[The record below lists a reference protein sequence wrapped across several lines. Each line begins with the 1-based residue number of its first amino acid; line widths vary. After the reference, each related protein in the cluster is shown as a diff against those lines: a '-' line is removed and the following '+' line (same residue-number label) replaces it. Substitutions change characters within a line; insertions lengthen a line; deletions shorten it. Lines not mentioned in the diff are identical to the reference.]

1 MQLTVG
7 RTRAL
12 AVSIL
17 MGLLVLA
24 ALAQT
29 PARPAPPRG
38 TAAVNEND
46 PDRRQG
52 LEFYQQH
59 KMREAADLL
68 EKVVAKYPQD
78 KFAHLV
84 FGAALAYR
92 AELQTDLELRK
103 ADRLRARKEVAR
115 ARELGDDSDLGR
127 TMLAA
132 VPEDGL
138 DRAFSDRKEVDAAM
152 QRGEDAFARRD
163 FEQALKEYSHAFELD
178 PKLYVAALNIG
189 DTYYQLKQIDNAGE
203 WFAKAI
209 QIDRDREVAYRYW
222 GDALMTTGKMK
233 EARAK

>member
-1 MQLTVG
+1 WRYNLHKQGKVLMQLRVG
-7 RTRAL
+7 PLRAL
-12 AVSIL
+12 MASML
-17 MGLLVLA
+17 MGLLALM

-29 PARPAPPRG
+29 QPASPQG

-92 AELQTDLELRK
+92 AELQTDMELRK
-103 ADRLRARKEVAR
+103 ADRLRARKEVTR

-127 TMLAA
+127 TMLAT

-138 DRAFSDRKEVDAAM
+138 DRAFSPSKEVDAAM
-152 QRGEDAFARRD
+152 QRGEYAF
-163 FEQALKEYSHAFELD
+163 
-178 PKLYVAALNIG
+178 
-189 DTYYQLKQIDNAGE
+189 
-203 WFAKAI
+203 
-209 QIDRDREVAYRYW
+209 
-222 GDALMTTGKMK
+222 
-233 EARAK
+233 

>member
-17 MGLLVLA
+17 MGLLVLTA
-24 ALAQT
+24 FAQT
-29 PARPAPPRG
+29 PARPSPPQG

-92 AELQTDLELRK
+92 AELQTDLESRK
-103 ADRLRARKEVAR
+103 ADRLRARKESNAGQGTGR
-115 ARELGDDSDLGR
+115 RLRSWTYHAGDRPGR
-127 TMLAA
+127 WPGSYLFR
-132 VPEDGL
+132 P
-138 DRAFSDRKEVDAAM
+138 
-152 QRGEDAFARRD
+152 QRGGCRHAARRRC
-163 FEQALKEYSHAFELD
+163 LC
-178 PKLYVAALNIG
+178 P
-189 DTYYQLKQIDNAGE
+189 
-203 WFAKAI
+203 
-209 QIDRDREVAYRYW
+209 
-222 GDALMTTGKMK
+222 
-233 EARAK
+233 ARF